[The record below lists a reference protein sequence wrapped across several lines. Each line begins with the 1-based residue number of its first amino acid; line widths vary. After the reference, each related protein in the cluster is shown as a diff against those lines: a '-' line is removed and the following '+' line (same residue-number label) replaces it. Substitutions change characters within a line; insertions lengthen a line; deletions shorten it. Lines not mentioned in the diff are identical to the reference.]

1 MKFLVGYNGSVEA
14 KAALSLAGDFAK
26 TFNAKVFVMA
36 SLEGGPG
43 EKVEDIN
50 QAEQNLREAKAALS
64 LAGDFAKTFNA
75 KVFVM
80 SSLEGG
86 LGEKVE
92 DINQAEQNL
101 RDAKEF
107 LDEQAVEC
115 ETHQMAR
122 GFTPGE
128 DLVRFAEENEIDH
141 IYVGIEKKSRTSKLI
156 LGSTAQYVILKAPC
170 PVITA
175 K

>member
-14 KAALSLAGDFAK
+14 RAALSLARDFAK
-26 TFNAKVFVMA
+26 IFNAKVFVM
-36 SLEGGPG
+36 SSMEGGSG

-50 QAEQNLREAKAALS
+50 QAEQNLREAK
-64 LAGDFAKTFNA
+64 
-75 KVFVM
+75 
-80 SSLEGG
+80 
-86 LGEKVE
+86 
-92 DINQAEQNL
+92 
-101 RDAKEF
+101 EF
-107 LDEQAVEC
+107 FDEQGIEC

-128 DLVRFAEENEIDH
+128 DLVKFAEENQIDQ
-141 IYVGIEKKSRTSKLI
+141 IYVGIEKKSRTSKI
-156 LGSTAQYVILKAPC
+156 LLGYTAQFVILKAPC

>member
-50 QAEQNLREAKAALS
+50 QAEQNLREAK
-64 LAGDFAKTFNA
+64 
-75 KVFVM
+75 
-80 SSLEGG
+80 E
-86 LGEKVE
+86 
-92 DINQAEQNL
+92 I
-101 RDAKEF
+101 
-107 LDEQAVEC
+107 LDEQGVEC

-122 GFTPGE
+122 GFAPGE
-128 DLVRFAEENEIDH
+128 DLVRFAEENDIDQ

-156 LGSTAQYVILKAPC
+156 LGSTAQFVILKAPC